1 MNSDMNIPQVKD
13 MCPTFST
20 PFRTVIAQRF
30 IRKMR
35 GGTQA
40 HLVQADDG
48 EFYVVKFCNNPQG
61 RRVLVNDA
69 LGSVLLRYLGI
80 SAPEPVIVN
89 VTPEF
94 LEQNPD
100 VSLQF
105 SSHRTAVE
113 TGLHF
118 GSRYPGDPDRLAVFD
133 FFPDRLLPSIDNV
146 EQFLGALVFD
156 KWVANT
162 DHRQAVFFRN
172 PGNSVKPQPEHRLL
186 FHALMIDQGL
196 IFGGLNW
203 DFRAGPLHGL
213 HTSRCVYQ
221 GVRSLQDFEPWMERV
236 ACFPETVI
244 ERLAQGIPADWMEGD
259 EREMEGLVETLVQRR
274 GRVGELI
281 HDCWSAQPSPF
292 PDWRQRRAKALSL
305 PSRPLFPAMV

>member
-1 MNSDMNIPQVKD
+1 MKN
-13 MCPTFST
+13 MCTTFPA
-20 PFRTVIAQRF
+20 PFRTVVAQRF

-48 EFYVVKFCNNPQG
+48 EFYVVKFHNNPQG

-69 LGSVLLRYLGI
+69 LGSALLRHLGI
-80 SAPEPVIVN
+80 SAAEPVLVN
-89 VTPEF
+89 VGPEF

-100 VSLQF
+100 VSFQL
-105 SSHRTAVE
+105 SRRRIPIE
-113 TGLHF
+113 PGLHF
-118 GSRYPGDPDRLAVFD
+118 GSRYPGHPDQLAVFD
-133 FFPDRLLPSIDNV
+133 LFPDRLLPSVENA

-172 PGNSVKPQPEHRLL
+172 RGNSVKPQPEQPSP
-186 FHALMIDQGL
+186 FHALMVDQGL

-213 HTSRCVYQ
+213 YTIGCVYE
-221 GVRSLQDFEPWMERV
+221 GLRSLDDFEPWLETVTR
-236 ACFPETVI
+236 FPEAVI
-244 ERLAQGIPADWMEGD
+244 EHLARSIPAGWMEGD
-259 EREMEGLVETLVQRR
+259 EGELQDLLGTLVQRR
-274 GRVGELI
+274 GRVADLI
-281 HDCWSAQPSPF
+281 HECCSAQPSPF
-292 PDWRQRRAKALSL
+292 PSWRRRGARAQGR
-305 PSRPLFPAMV
+305 PSRPLLPAMV